1 LFHSK
6 NRVCLSRSVQLAG
19 AARRAVTRIVPG
31 VEDMVQRIGDG
42 RTGQVL
48 SGWTIERSGGVEC
61 GLHRARGDEKRRF
74 LS

>member
-6 NRVCLSRSVQLAG
+6 NRVCSSRSVQVAG
-19 AARRAVTRIVPG
+19 AARRAVTRIVAG
-31 VEDMVQRIGDG
+31 VEDMVRRTGDG

-48 SGWTIERSGGVEC
+48 SGWTIERSGGVEG
-61 GLHRARGDEKRRF
+61 GLHRARGDEKHKF